1 MAMTPEQKAAKAK
14 EKAKAQK
21 KLLDTLSPKDKAQV
35 LKGLSTRSPE
45 AKAALSAAY
54 KSDKA
59 AFGSR
64 IATTKKTETKIT
76 ADMHL
81 KRAQRLLLEAQKA
94 QAAAKAAAAAAAKAK
109 AKPTGPTA
117 PRGGGG
123 LRGGF
128 GMGSGG
134 GSGRS
139 NVNR

>member
-14 EKAKAQK
+14 ANAKAQK
-21 KLLDTLSPKDKAQV
+21 KLIDTLTPKQKAQV
-35 LKGLSTRSPE
+35 LKGLSTRSSE
-45 AKAALSAAY
+45 SKAATKAAY
-54 KSDKA
+54 KADKA
-59 AFGSR
+59 SFGPR
-64 IATTKKTETKIT
+64 IATSRKTEAKIT

-81 KRAQRLLLEAQKA
+81 KRAQKLIAEAKKA
-94 QAAAKAAAAAAAKAK
+94 QAAAAKAAAAAKGPKA
-109 AKPTGPTA
+109 PS
-117 PRGGGG
+117 GGGG

>member
-21 KLLDTLSPKDKAQV
+21 KLLDTLSPKDRAQV

-59 AFGSR
+59 SFGSR

-81 KRAQRLLLEAQKA
+81 KRAQRLLAEAQKA
-94 QAAAKAAAAAAAKAK
+94 QAAAAKAAAAAAAKAAK
-109 AKPTGPTA
+109 ATGPKA
-117 PRGGGG
+117 PRGGSG
-123 LRGGF
+123 LRGG
-128 GMGSGG
+128 SLGG
-134 GSGRS
+134 GGPFGKIR
-139 NVNR
+139 

>member
-81 KRAQRLLLEAQKA
+81 KRAQRLLAEAQKA
-94 QAAAKAAAAAAAKAK
+94 QAAAKAAAAAAAKAAK
-109 AKPTGPTA
+109 ATGPKA
-117 PRGGGG
+117 PRGGSG
-123 LRGGF
+123 LRGG
-128 GMGSGG
+128 SLGG
-134 GSGRS
+134 GGPFGKIR
-139 NVNR
+139 